1 MNMENRMPLTALEA
15 CTLMA
20 REAVSLLDGSAE
32 TMNSAAAFRSTLALI
47 SATQDLGDGGV
58 LLAWVDTQLDSARQF
73 AETGRWSGDLV
84 QLDTPLPLPD
94 PAMQIEAACTI
105 LQIAAQRQR
114 TPEQWQDALNMVRML
129 TEMDALE
136 DMVLTGYVPSGGFL
150 TTTDLRDQLERVQA
164 ALWDN
169 RQEQKG
175 VEMEQ
180 I

>member
-1 MNMENRMPLTALEA
+1 
-15 CTLMA
+15 
-20 REAVSLLDGSAE
+20 
-32 TMNSAAAFRSTLALI
+32 
-47 SATQDLGDGGV
+47 
-58 LLAWVDTQLDSARQF
+58 
-73 AETGRWSGDLV
+73 
-84 QLDTPLPLPD
+84 
-94 PAMQIEAACTI
+94 MQIEAACTI

-136 DMVLTGYVPSGGFL
+136 DMVLTGYVPNGGFL